1 MITLHITPAMIGAG
15 TKALHRQAKAD
26 PDVAV
31 LAIFVAM
38 IEARTDTPRIEVA
51 QAATNDNRPHRPR

>member
-1 MITLHITPAMIGAG
+1 MITLHITPRMIGAG

-26 PDVAV
+26 PEAAV

-38 IEARTDTPRIEVA
+38 IEARTETPGIEVA
-51 QAATNDNRPHRPR
+51 HADKNEKSVGSR